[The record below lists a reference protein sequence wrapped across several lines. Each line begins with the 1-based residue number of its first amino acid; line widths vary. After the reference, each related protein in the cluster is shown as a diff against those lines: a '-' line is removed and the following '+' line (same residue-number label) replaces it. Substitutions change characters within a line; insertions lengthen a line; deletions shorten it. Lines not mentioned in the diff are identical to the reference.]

1 MAESSGFHPGVRGFD
16 SRSRRCEQSQYSE
29 VTRPDEDTVLKTAAG
44 QTVVGSSPTA
54 SASTWE
60 RFHTGGCNPSAFN
73 CVVVGERC
81 DSLRSHFQ
89 TRPWCNGSTADS
101 KPVSQGSNPWGR
113 ALRIDKHSPVVQ
125 RLRRLFYTQETMVRF
140 HPGLLACPGT
150 PTGRATRLK
159 PECLQVRSLLWV
171 LKTYERGE
179 PLARHC
185 PLQTRNTWG
194 ARPTGRRLFCKQ
206 KIGVR
211 FPGAPLIS
219 ITAR

>member
-1 MAESSGFHPGVRGFD
+1 MAESLGSQPGVRGFD

-113 ALRIDKHSPVVQ
+113 AFWIDSLRKSCGPTATTPV
-125 RLRRLFYTQETMVRF
+125 L
-140 HPGLLACPGT
+140 H
-150 PTGRATRLK
+150 TGND
-159 PECLQVRSLLWV
+159 
-171 LKTYERGE
+171 G
-179 PLARHC
+179 
-185 PLQTRNTWG
+185 
-194 ARPTGRRLFCKQ
+194 
-206 KIGVR
+206 
-211 FPGAPLIS
+211 S
-219 ITAR
+219 IPSRTTCMPRYANWQSDSA